1 MQFILGERSSIG
13 ERLADILLVAVGEFL
28 DNLRRRQTV
37 ENPEFPKKDA
47 RPRVDRALDPSPAG
61 G

>member
-37 ENPEFPKKDA
+37 
-47 RPRVDRALDPSPAG
+47 
-61 G
+61 